1 MNAVNL
7 IPREGRRRGTSVSVS
22 PPTLALAGGLVV
34 ALIAAVLYVTTA
46 NTVTTRKSE
55 LAQVTAG
62 VAGWTA
68 AANSYASFVQA
79 AQRRTQE
86 LADVRQLA
94 SARFPWSDLLGQIG
108 GLMPKAAALS
118 SLQASS
124 GTADGT
130 STGSSTS
137 GASAPGV
144 QLSGCAASQS
154 VVAQTMVQLR
164 RVRGVSGVTLTSSS
178 DSGAPS
184 SGSSSGTSSNTGCP
198 FPVQFQLTLTFTPS
212 AAAGTAAPGTATTAS
227 APATPAATTSTP
239 AATTSTPAATTSTPA
254 ATQ

>member
-7 IPREGRRRGTSVSVS
+7 IPREGRRRGAGTSVSV
-22 PPTLALAGGLVV
+22 PTLALAGVLLV

-46 NTVTTRKSE
+46 NTVATRKSE
-55 LAQVTAG
+55 LAQVSAG

-94 SARFPWSDLLGQIG
+94 SSRFPWSNLLGQIG

-118 SLQASS
+118 SL
-124 GTADGT
+124 TAGT
-130 STGSSTS
+130 SASTTSSTPSTPSTS
-137 GASAPGV
+137 GASVPSV
-144 QLSGCAASQS
+144 QLAGCAASQS

-164 RVRGVSGVTLTSSS
+164 RVSGVSAVTLSSSS
-178 DSGAPS
+178 DAGAPS
-184 SGSSSGTSSNTGCP
+184 GSGSGSSSNSGCP
-198 FPVQFQLTLTFTPS
+198 FPVQFQLSLTFTPS
-212 AAAGTAAPGTATTAS
+212 AAAAAAATATSGS
-227 APATPAATTSTP
+227 ATSPATTTST
-239 AATTSTPAATTSTPA
+239 AVAS
-254 ATQ
+254 Q